1 MDPGKERIKLG
12 EILVRQNLMTPLLVQ
27 RIIDISRAT
36 HRRFGQTLEDLGLLT
51 GAELAQALAL
61 QFGYKIVTDIG
72 TITVQQEALDLIE
85 VDEAIRHRI
94 FPLQI
99 REGRLA
105 LAMADP
111 TSYETIAELSANLY
125 LQIVPFI
132 ATTREIMK
140 AIAVHYLKKPLE
152 EASES
157 ILVVNTDS
165 RVRGELMAT
174 LSARGYGVREAD
186 DPEEG
191 FRQALLQE
199 PNLIL
204 TAKDMPFSD
213 GFAFF
218 TTLQGVEDTRRIPV
232 ILLSERPS
240 QEEEATAFKR
250 GFFDYITMPV
260 RDITLYARVDRA
272 LVAGR
277 AYTPFR

>member
-1 MDPGKERIKLG
+1 MDLGKERIKLG
-12 EILVRQNLMTPLLVQ
+12 EILVKQNILTPLMVQ
-27 RIIDISRAT
+27 RVIAISRAT
-36 HRRFGQTLEDLGLLT
+36 HRRFGQTLEDLRLLT
-51 GAELAQALAL
+51 GEELAQALAV

-72 TITVQQEALDLIE
+72 AVNVQQDALDLIQ
-85 VDEAIRHRI
+85 VDEAIGYRI

-111 TSYETIAELSANLY
+111 TSYDTIASLSDSLY

-140 AIAVHYLKKPLE
+140 AIAVSYLHKPLDE
-152 EASES
+152 MKDS
-157 ILVVNTDS
+157 ILVVDTDS
-165 RVRGELMAT
+165 RVRSDLVAT
-174 LSARGYGVREAD
+174 LTAKGYRVSEAA

-191 FRQALLQE
+191 FRQAHLQA
-199 PNLIL
+199 PKLIL
-204 TAKDMPFSD
+204 TARDMPFSD

-232 ILLSERPS
+232 ILLSDRPT

-250 GFFDYITMPV
+250 GFFDYISMPV

-272 LVAGR
+272 LAAGT

>member
-1 MDPGKERIKLG
+1 MDLGKERIKLG
-12 EILVRQNLMTPLLVQ
+12 EILVKQNILTPLLVQ
-27 RIIDISRAT
+27 RVIDISRAT

-51 GAELAQALAL
+51 GEELAQALAV

-72 TITVQQEALDLIE
+72 AVNVQQDALDLIQ
-85 VDEAIRHRI
+85 VDEAIGYRI

-111 TSYETIAELSANLY
+111 TSYDTIASLSDSLY

-140 AIAVHYLKKPLE
+140 AIAVSYLHKPLDE
-152 EASES
+152 MKDS
-157 ILVVNTDS
+157 ILVVTTDS
-165 RVRGELMAT
+165 RARSDLVAT
-174 LSARGYGVREAD
+174 LTAKGYRVSEAA

-191 FRQALLQE
+191 FRQAHLQA
-199 PNLIL
+199 PKLIL
-204 TAKDMPFSD
+204 TAKEMPFSD

-218 TTLQGVEDTRRIPV
+218 TTLHGVEDTRRIPV
-232 ILLSERPS
+232 ILLSDRPT

-250 GFFDYITMPV
+250 GFFDYISMPV

-272 LVAGR
+272 LAAGT
-277 AYTPFR
+277 AYTPFH

>member
-1 MDPGKERIKLG
+1 MDLGKERIKLG
-12 EILVRQNLMTPLLVQ
+12 EILVKQNILTPLLVQ
-27 RIIDISRAT
+27 RVIDISRAT

-51 GAELAQALAL
+51 GEELAQALAV

-72 TITVQQEALDLIE
+72 AVNVQQDALDLIQ
-85 VDEAIRHRI
+85 VDEAIGYRI

-111 TSYETIAELSANLY
+111 TSYDTIASLSDSLY

-140 AIAVHYLKKPLE
+140 AIAVSYLHKPLDE
-152 EASES
+152 MKDS
-157 ILVVNTDS
+157 ILVVTTDS
-165 RVRGELMAT
+165 RARSDLVAT
-174 LSARGYGVREAD
+174 LTAKGYRVSEAA

-191 FRQALLQE
+191 FRQAHLQA
-199 PNLIL
+199 PKLIL
-204 TAKDMPFSD
+204 TAKEMPFSD

-218 TTLQGVEDTRRIPV
+218 TTLHGVEDTRRIPV
-232 ILLSERPS
+232 ILLSDRPT

-250 GFFDYITMPV
+250 GFFDYIGMPV

-272 LVAGR
+272 LAAGT
-277 AYTPFR
+277 AYTPFH

>member
-1 MDPGKERIKLG
+1 MYPGKERIKLG

-27 RIIDISRAT
+27 RVIEIAQST

-51 GAELAQALAL
+51 GEELAQALAV
-61 QFGYKIVTDIG
+61 QFGYKIITDIS
-72 TITVQQEALDLIE
+72 TIGVQQEALDLIE
-85 VDEAIRHRI
+85 VDEAINLRI

-111 TSYETIAELSANLY
+111 TSYDTIASLSDSLY

-140 AIAVHYLKKPLE
+140 AIAVNYLKKPLE
-152 EASES
+152 EMKDS

-165 RVRGELMAT
+165 RVRNDLVTT
-174 LSARGYGVREAD
+174 LTAKGYNVREAD

-199 PNLIL
+199 PKLIL
-204 TAKDMPFSD
+204 TAKDMPFAD

-232 ILLSERPS
+232 ILLSDRPT

-250 GFFDYITMPV
+250 GFFDYISMPV

-272 LVAGR
+272 LAAGK

>member
-1 MDPGKERIKLG
+1 MDPSKERIKLG
-12 EILVRQNLMTPLLVQ
+12 EILVRQNILTPLMVQ
-27 RIIDISRAT
+27 RVIDISRAT

-51 GAELAQALAL
+51 GEELAQALAV

-72 TITVQQEALDLIE
+72 AISVQRDALNLIE
-85 VDEAIRHRI
+85 VDEAINHRI

-111 TSYETIAELSANLY
+111 TSYDTIATLSDSLY

-140 AIAVHYLKKPLE
+140 AIAVHYLNKPLVE
-152 EASES
+152 MKDS

-165 RVRGELMAT
+165 RIRNDLVAT
-174 LSARGYGVREAD
+174 LTAKGYGVREAD

-191 FRQALLQE
+191 FRQALLQA
-199 PNLIL
+199 PSLIL

-232 ILLSERPS
+232 MLLSDRPS

-250 GFFDYITMPV
+250 GFFDYIGMPV

-272 LVAGR
+272 LAAGK